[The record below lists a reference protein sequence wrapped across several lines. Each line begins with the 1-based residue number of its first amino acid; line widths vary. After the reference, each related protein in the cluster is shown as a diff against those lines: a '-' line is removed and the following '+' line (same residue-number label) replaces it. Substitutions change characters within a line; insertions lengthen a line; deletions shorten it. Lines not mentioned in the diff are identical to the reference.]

1 MNEDSDLKK
10 QVMSLAS
17 DLSDL
22 NIQVTDLKVQL
33 AETKNKLAAKED
45 EKPGLISSVQRRS
58 EREIAKPYVEINK
71 QAFQR
76 LLQSIQGDVSDSARA
91 AKNMQRDFASLRST
105 YRKIVEDLER
115 ED

>member
-1 MNEDSDLKK
+1 MSGDSDLKK

-22 NIQVTDLKVQL
+22 TLQVTDLKLQL
-33 AETKNKLAAKED
+33 AETKSNLATKEKL
-45 EKPGLISSVQRRS
+45 GLTPSIQRRS

-76 LLQSIQGDVSDSARA
+76 LLQSIQGDVADSARA
-91 AKNMQRDFASLRST
+91 AKNMQRDFASLHST